1 MHVYMNVYEW
11 GTLYFYGLY
20 VSCLD
25 LYMCLYVCII
35 CVYMCMCFQLHKCV
49 PQVYVR
55 VCLQVGMV
63 SIWWI
68 SCLYFLLKFFP

>member
-1 MHVYMNVYEW
+1 MHVYMYVYEW

-25 LYMCLYVCII
+25 LYMCVYVCII
-35 CVYMCMCFQLHKCV
+35 CMCMCFQLHKCV

-63 SIWWI
+63 SVWWI